1 MQNEIK
7 MFTSKNGRTIT
18 INGISVTPIGE
29 SGLKLEA
36 KLIENMSPCELSY
49 FRPVIVD
56 FDKIYCQSNRLQ
68 SLSDDLSVSFTLIEC
83 GTVSTRVIMLTPT
96 DQKHREKI
104 YHAALKKAVR
114 NNSKLLLSK
123 NTEIHFSNLTE
134 EEKKKNAEFKYLT
147 EFTLTFQSDNYK
159 KVFSALNKIIDEL
172 KSETK
177 KQIE

>member
-18 INGISVTPIGE
+18 INGVPVTPIGE
-29 SGLKLEA
+29 WGLKLEA

-49 FRPVIVD
+49 FRPVIPD
-56 FDKIYCQSNRLQ
+56 FDKKYCQSSRLH

-83 GTVSTRVIMLTPT
+83 GTVSTRVIMLTPA
-96 DQKHREKI
+96 DEKHRPKI
-104 YHAALKKAVR
+104 YHSALKETVK
-114 NNSKLLLSK
+114 NNSKLVLSK
-123 NTEIHFSNLTE
+123 NTETHYSNLTND
-134 EEKKKNAEFKYLT
+134 EKKKNADFKYLT

-159 KVFSALNKIIDEL
+159 KVFSDLNKIIDWL

-177 KQIE
+177 KQLK